1 MKGVD
6 LINIAHDTCIP
17 FRRKKLSLIV
27 IKLYERSLF
36 SQQLETFIQKIL
48 CDKLCTFIS
57 NVSSARNFTKYVI
70 IDHILSVNKK

>member
-48 CDKLCTFIS
+48 CDKLCTFMS
-57 NVSSARNFTKYVI
+57 NASSVRNFTKYII
-70 IDHILSVNKK
+70 IDRSFSVE